1 MVLFDMMNETQLDK
15 VNEYIDMQNTQN
27 KKVKISV

>member
-15 VNEYIDMQNTQN
+15 INEYIDMQNTQN
-27 KKVKISV
+27 KKVKI